1 MKTFLSGNARNMRFR
16 SVVSRLLSVILREDS
31 GIRMLLLKSAIIRRH
46 NCSRKLQDGSL
57 RLVFSIRNLKGS
69 TIFLRKSNLYFMQ
82 NLRKR
87 HINSKTKSPNKRVR
101 ARGKASERSTQPI
114 KVLSNQ
120 SKRIESTDNL
130 S

>member
-46 NCSRKLQDGSL
+46 SCSRKLQDGSL

-69 TIFLRKSNLYFMQ
+69 TIFLRKSNQYFMQ
-82 NLRKR
+82 NFIKR
-87 HINSKTKSPNKRVR
+87 HINPKTKSPNKRVR
-101 ARGKASERSTQPI
+101 ARGEATKRSTQPI

-120 SKRIESTDNL
+120 SK
-130 S
+130 